1 MAEIFCYCLMAILA
15 IVTLYLFF
23 ATMYLVDMDKQTE
36 TQTME
41 VNEPELPCKS
51 LTEDVREIWACCVA
65 CLVLLCEKLGVVK
78 YNEDKKKWEV
88 VK

>member
-51 LTEDVREIWACCVA
+51 LADEAREIWACCVA
-65 CLVLLCEKLGVVK
+65 CIVLVLEKLGVI
-78 YNEDKKKWEV
+78 YYDNEKEWKW
-88 VK
+88 K

>member
-1 MAEIFCYCLMAILA
+1 MAKIFCYCLMALLGISIFALFMGA
-15 IVTLYLFF
+15 TYL
-23 ATMYLVDMDKQTE
+23 TEMDKQR
-36 TQTME
+36 E
-41 VNEPELPCKS
+41 VGKEVKPELPCKS

>member
-1 MAEIFCYCLMAILA
+1 MAKIFCYCLMALLGISIFALFMGA
-15 IVTLYLFF
+15 TYL
-23 ATMYLVDMDKQTE
+23 TEMDKQRE
-36 TQTME
+36 VEME
-41 VNEPELPCKS
+41 VDEPELPCKS
-51 LTEDVREIWACCVA
+51 LADEAREIWACCVA